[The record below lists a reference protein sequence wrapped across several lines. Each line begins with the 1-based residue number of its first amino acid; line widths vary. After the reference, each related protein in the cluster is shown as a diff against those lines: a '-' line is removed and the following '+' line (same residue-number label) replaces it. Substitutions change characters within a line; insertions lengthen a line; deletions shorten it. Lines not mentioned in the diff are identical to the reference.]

1 MLFFQKNG
9 LQACFFHKYI
19 TVSSACSMFVV
30 IEPVMA
36 I

>member
-1 MLFFQKNG
+1 MRFFSEKWV
-9 LQACFFHKYI
+9 ASMFFHKYI